1 MDNTMN
7 IPATLQNCANAL
19 GGMQLRVD
27 QEQQHGVTKS
37 VIITLLQI
45 KEELL
50 HREAEAQAHAQAA
63 EPPQAPEDP
72 EEELLDALGAPEEE

>member
-1 MDNTMN
+1 MANTMN

-27 QEQQHGVTKS
+27 QEQQHGVTKT

-50 HREAEAQAHAQAA
+50 RREAEAQAQTVEAA
-63 EPPQAPEDP
+63 PQDP

>member
-1 MDNTMN
+1 MASTMN

-27 QEQQHGVTKS
+27 QEQQHSVTKS

-50 HREAEAQAHAQAA
+50 RREADAQAQAVEA
-63 EPPQAPEDP
+63 APQDP

>member
-1 MDNTMN
+1 MNNDMN

-50 HREAEAQAHAQAA
+50 RREAEAQAQAVEA
-63 EPPQAPEDP
+63 VPQDP

>member
-1 MDNTMN
+1 MNNDMN

-19 GGMQLRVD
+19 GGIQLRVD

-50 HREAEAQAHAQAA
+50 RREAEAQAQAVEA
-63 EPPQAPEDP
+63 APQDP

>member
-1 MDNTMN
+1 MNNDMN

-27 QEQQHGVTKS
+27 QEQQHGVTKN
-37 VIITLLQI
+37 VISTLLQI
-45 KEELL
+45 KEELIR
-50 HREAEAQAHAQAA
+50 REAEAQAQAVEA
-63 EPPQAPEDP
+63 APQDP

>member
-1 MDNTMN
+1 MNNDMN
-7 IPATLQNCANAL
+7 IPATLQNCVNAL

-27 QEQQHGVTKS
+27 QEQQRGVAKT

-50 HREAEAQAHAQAA
+50 RREADQAQAA
-63 EPPQAPEDP
+63 EPPKAPEDP

>member
-1 MDNTMN
+1 MNNDMN

-27 QEQQHGVTKS
+27 QEQQHSVTKS

-50 HREAEAQAHAQAA
+50 RREAEAQAQAVEA
-63 EPPQAPEDP
+63 APQDP

>member
-1 MDNTMN
+1 MNNDMN

-27 QEQQHGVTKS
+27 QEQQHGVIKS

-50 HREAEAQAHAQAA
+50 RREAEAQAQAVEA
-63 EPPQAPEDP
+63 APQDP

>member
-1 MDNTMN
+1 MNNDMN

-50 HREAEAQAHAQAA
+50 RREAEAQAQAVEA
-63 EPPQAPEDP
+63 APQDP

>member
-1 MDNTMN
+1 MNNDMN
-7 IPATLQNCANAL
+7 IPATLQNCVNAL

-27 QEQQHGVTKS
+27 QEQQRGVAKN

-50 HREAEAQAHAQAA
+50 RREAEAQAQAVEA
-63 EPPQAPEDP
+63 APQDP

>member
-1 MDNTMN
+1 MNNDMN
-7 IPATLQNCANAL
+7 IPATLQNCVNAL

-27 QEQQHGVTKS
+27 QEQQHSMTKN

-50 HREAEAQAHAQAA
+50 RREAEAQAQAVEA
-63 EPPQAPEDP
+63 APQDP

>member
-1 MDNTMN
+1 MNDMN
-7 IPATLQNCANAL
+7 IPATLQNCVNAL
-19 GGMQLRVD
+19 GGIQLRVD

-50 HREAEAQAHAQAA
+50 RREAEAQAQAVEA
-63 EPPQAPEDP
+63 APQDP

>member
-1 MDNTMN
+1 MNNDMN

-27 QEQQHGVTKS
+27 QEQQHGVTKN

-45 KEELL
+45 KEELIR
-50 HREAEAQAHAQAA
+50 REAEAQAQAVEA
-63 EPPQAPEDP
+63 APQDP

>member
-50 HREAEAQAHAQAA
+50 RRETEAQAQAVEA
-63 EPPQAPEDP
+63 APQDP

>member
-1 MDNTMN
+1 MNNDMN

-27 QEQQHGVTKS
+27 QEQQHSVTKS

-50 HREAEAQAHAQAA
+50 RREAEAQAQAA
-63 EPPQAPEDP
+63 EPPQATEDP

>member
-1 MDNTMN
+1 MNNDMN
-7 IPATLQNCANAL
+7 IPATLQNCVNAL
-19 GGMQLRVD
+19 GGIQLRVD

-50 HREAEAQAHAQAA
+50 RREAEAQAQAVEA
-63 EPPQAPEDP
+63 APQDP